1 MRVISVKTM
10 KKIESNNFKN
20 KNSFFFMKKAGQG
33 CAKEILKINKSKN
46 FLIYCGP
53 GNNGGDGFIIGHELI
68 NKGYQVRIIS
78 TTHISQYSGDAL
90 KALKRLN
97 IRIDENTNSKINKN
111 ELIIDCI
118 FGFGLN
124 RNIKKKYKDLFKRI
138 NKSKN
143 KVIAVD
149 FPSGINGETGQPMK
163 QAIKADYTLAIHSKK
178 FGHILNEGKEY
189 AGVVR
194 VVKIGLIESVKKNY
208 CYENCPRLW
217 LKKFPKKLK
226 TSHKYTR
233 GKLYI
238 FGGDEDT
245 AGASILS
252 AMSAL
257 KVGTGSVTILGNK
270 KIIKLAQII
279 FPSSLKINCESFE
292 QFVNILKKFR
302 ITNFLIGPGAGLNK
316 KIFDITCFA
325 LKKIK
330 YVTLDGDSLS
340 VFKNKP
346 KKLFLLLNKNKI
358 LTPHEGEFKNI
369 FPRISLKNKLK
380 ATSLA
385 SKISDSIIV
394 LKGYNTIIA
403 APNGDVC
410 INTNSTPEL
419 ATIGSGDVLS
429 GIISSLVG
437 DSKMKPFQAACAGVW
452 LHSEAAKKF
461 GKGLIAEDIIKNIPP
476 VLNKIL

>member
-1 MRVISVKTM
+1 
-10 KKIESNNFKN
+10 
-20 KNSFFFMKKAGQG
+20 
-33 CAKEILKINKSKN
+33 
-46 FLIYCGP
+46 
-53 GNNGGDGFIIGHELI
+53 
-68 NKGYQVRIIS
+68 
-78 TTHISQYSGDAL
+78 
-90 KALKRLN
+90 
-97 IRIDENTNSKINKN
+97 
-111 ELIIDCI
+111 
-118 FGFGLN
+118 
-124 RNIKKKYKDLFKRI
+124 
-138 NKSKN
+138 
-143 KVIAVD
+143 
-149 FPSGINGETGQPMK
+149 MK

-189 AGVVR
+189 AGAVR
-194 VVKIGLIESVKKNY
+194 VVKIGLKESVKKNY
-208 CYENCPRLW
+208 CYENCPSIW

-226 TSHKYTR
+226 SSHKYTR

-279 FPSSLKINCESFE
+279 FPSSLKINCDSFE
-292 QFVNILKKFR
+292 QFENILKEFK

-316 KIFDITCFA
+316 KIFDITCFG

>member
-1 MRVISVKTM
+1 
-10 KKIESNNFKN
+10 
-20 KNSFFFMKKAGQG
+20 
-33 CAKEILKINKSKN
+33 
-46 FLIYCGP
+46 
-53 GNNGGDGFIIGHELI
+53 
-68 NKGYQVRIIS
+68 
-78 TTHISQYSGDAL
+78 
-90 KALKRLN
+90 
-97 IRIDENTNSKINKN
+97 
-111 ELIIDCI
+111 
-118 FGFGLN
+118 
-124 RNIKKKYKDLFKRI
+124 
-138 NKSKN
+138 
-143 KVIAVD
+143 
-149 FPSGINGETGQPMK
+149 
-163 QAIKADYTLAIHSKK
+163 
-178 FGHILNEGKEY
+178 
-189 AGVVR
+189 
-194 VVKIGLIESVKKNY
+194 
-208 CYENCPRLW
+208 
-217 LKKFPKKLK
+217 
-226 TSHKYTR
+226 
-233 GKLYI
+233 
-238 FGGDEDT
+238 
-245 AGASILS
+245 
-252 AMSAL
+252 MSAL

-292 QFVNILKKFR
+292 QFVNILKKFI